1 MLQRDY
7 LVRLIERIFT
17 ILQRALDRQ
26 KAGDHRE
33 AREAVFE
40 GYAAIP
46 GIDRAL
52 LEALDTPTVLS
63 LVREPQL
70 VRVLARLRATEAEI
84 LASLDQHDDALRLA
98 KHSIV
103 LYGNVGMGDD
113 IDDVAT
119 VRRMLAFVEAQ
130 S

>member
-7 LVRLIERIFT
+7 LVRLIERIFAV
-17 ILQRALDRQ
+17 LRKSLDQ
-26 KAGDHRE
+26 MKEGDHE
-33 AREAVFE
+33 AAKKSVHE

-52 LEALDTPTVLS
+52 LDALDTATVLS
-63 LVREPQL
+63 LVGDDQL

-84 LASLDQHDDALRLA
+84 LAAEGNERDALRIA
-98 KHSIV
+98 KHAVV
-103 LYGNVGMGDD
+103 LYGEAGVGDD

-119 VRRMLAFVEAQ
+119 VRRLLAMVKGAG
-130 S
+130 